1 MSTKLLEITP
11 QYRSF
16 VDDQVLTSGQLNEFI
31 EYFEDQDRLTR
42 VCLVGVGLACGFKV
56 SVNNQKNLV
65 TLTQGCGVTT
75 DGDLLKLQK
84 SIKDSSDTSIVL
96 ERLKYSHFR
105 DFEDEDAKYKHFRN
119 ENTIIDLWELIPQ
132 EKVNL
137 EAGHLPINQELLE
150 NKVVVLY
157 LECYPKDPN
166 ICTTTNC
173 DNQGQRNIQNL
184 RVLLIDSD
192 DVINTVNPQDSI
204 FTKHDVNEA
213 YTNLPQIA
221 VPKLILNDSNSSS
234 YSKIADAYKTVINS
248 AKPILETAIIDLFQ
262 GFSEILEINASDL
275 NHILSKLSENLEDF
289 NTNGMIQYRY
299 DLVRDITDTY
309 NELAEIL
316 LKLKTECC
324 PNIKA
329 FPKHLL
335 LGTLSSEV
343 IYPELRHDFYHS
355 PSNNEYAKYL
365 KMAKSLMQ
373 RLEIILDNFNLSTGN
388 KLEITPSKTCGKLG
402 EKAIPVYFKVD
413 NRMLTAWDFYKTENY
428 KQRYNISYHKE
439 NLALNS
445 WVQNPL
451 NFELDCNDFYR
462 IEGHLGHPAQDS
474 RNTIN
479 NIKKTN
485 ALDFDCLVFD
495 LKRDSQAFTSFL
507 RENPSTA
514 HRGGVPKGGTFIIVS
529 EKEQVVA
536 DFCISTKLNNG
547 ANDGCC
553 SLMECTYPWIS
564 SLKYM
569 NNLSRSLKGKQS
581 RNKPMPQN
589 YVLQVIEYK
598 INGELLINRT
608 TTITIPLTEIFLRRI
623 HAVTEALNKKF
634 NKGVVFD
641 FNESQKRLV
650 ITRAKEDT
658 FTIRLR
664 EISMANNNAIYT
676 YSNNGMFRNNL
687 VFRPDAMR
695 CRDLRN
701 YRESFY
707 EKLQAQIAPVNKDDD
722 YGKYDD
728 KWAKWSK
735 LTERL
740 ITNPDIEEA
749 GLTRMITS
757 SEMLPQEIL
766 NIVQNIKR
774 DLQATQ
780 EGKDLKF
787 KLDGDW
793 VNGVWVNKFMLD
805 HHRRNRKN
813 THDDIVLFVN
823 LRKYLHNETG
833 VTKLSIYITN
843 LRYSKDLDPV
853 LARYKKDADFYF
865 GAPSGE
871 NAISL

>member
-31 EYFEDQDRLTR
+31 DYFEDQDRLTR
-42 VCLVGVGLACGFKV
+42 VCLVGVGVACGFKV
-56 SVNNQKNLV
+56 SVNNQKTLV
-65 TLTQGCGVTT
+65 TITQGCGITT

-84 SIKDSSDTSIVL
+84 NIKNSSDTSIVL
-96 ERLKYSHFR
+96 ENIKYSHFQ
-105 DFEDEDAKYKHFRN
+105 DFEDENANYKHFIN
-119 ENTIIDLWELIPQ
+119 EEDTIDLWELIPQ
-132 EKVNL
+132 EKVNE
-137 EAGHLPINQELLE
+137 EAGHLPINSELLKD
-150 NKVVVLY
+150 KVAVLY
-157 LECYPKDPN
+157 LETYPNTPN

-173 DNQGQRNIQNL
+173 DNQGQPNIQNL
-184 RVLLIDSD
+184 RVLLIDIE
-192 DVINTVNPQDSI
+192 DVVNTVNPQDEI
-204 FTKHDVNEA
+204 FTKHDTYEA
-213 YTNLPQIA
+213 FSNLPQIA
-221 VPKLILNDSNSSS
+221 VPKLVLTDGNSNS
-234 YSKIADAYKTVINS
+234 YSKLASAYKSVIVPANS
-248 AKPILETAIIDLFQ
+248 MLQSALKDLFK
-262 GFSEILEINASDL
+262 GFSEILEIEKSDFNQL
-275 NHILSKLSENLEDF
+275 FNRLTSILEDF
-289 NTNGMIQYRY
+289 DTNNMIQYRY
-299 DLVRDITDTY
+299 DLVRDLSDTY
-309 NELAEIL
+309 NELADLL

-335 LGTLSSEV
+335 LGVISSEEN
-343 IYPELRHDFYHS
+343 YPELRHDFYHS
-355 PSNNEYAKYL
+355 PTNNEYGTYL
-365 KMAKSLMQ
+365 RMAKSLVK
-373 RLEIILDNFNLSTGN
+373 RLLILAENFNLTN
-388 KLEITPSKTCGKLG
+388 ENELEITPSKISGNLG
-402 EKAIPVYFKVD
+402 AKAIPVYFKVD
-413 NRMLTAWDFYKTENY
+413 EKLLSAWDFSKTEIY
-428 KQRYNISYHKE
+428 KQRYNVSYHKE
-439 NLALNS
+439 NLEPNS
-445 WVQNPL
+445 WIQNPL
-451 NFELDCNDFYR
+451 NFEIDNTDFYR
-462 IEGHLGHPAQDS
+462 IEGHLGSPAQDS

-479 NIKKTN
+479 NIRKTK
-485 ALDFDCLVFD
+485 ALDFDCLIFD

-507 RENPSTA
+507 RENPSIT
-514 HRGGVPKGGTFIIVS
+514 HRAGVPKGGTFILVS
-529 EKEQVVA
+529 EKEKIVA
-536 DFCISTKLNNG
+536 DFCIATKQTNN

-589 YVLQVIEYK
+589 YVLQIIEYK
-598 INGELLINRT
+598 INGEPLINRT
-608 TTITIPLTEIFLRRI
+608 TTITIPLSQIFLRRI

-650 ITRAKEDT
+650 ITRAKQDT

-664 EISMANNNAIYT
+664 EISMANNNPIYT
-676 YSNNGMFRNNL
+676 YSNTGMFRNNL

-695 CRDLRN
+695 CRDLRS

-707 EKLQAQIAPVNKDDD
+707 EKLQARIAPVNKDDD
-722 YGKYDD
+722 YGKYDN

-735 LTERL
+735 LTQRL
-740 ITNPDIEEA
+740 ITNPNIEEA
-749 GLTRMITS
+749 GLTRMITRV
-757 SEMLPQEIL
+757 EMLPQEIL
-766 NIVQNIKR
+766 NVVQNIKR

-780 EGKDLKF
+780 EDKDLVF

-793 VNGVWVNKFMLD
+793 VNGTWVNKFMLD
-805 HHRRNRKN
+805 HHRRNKKN

-843 LRYSKDLDPV
+843 LRYSNELDKV
-853 LARYKKDADFYF
+853 LAKYKTHADFYF
-865 GAPSGE
+865 GRPTGE